1 MESGSRSLHSGR
13 NYGVFHVTEELDLL
27 SAVAGKGGESKSGS
41 QKRCKFEASIIAT
54 FNAYLPFYEDV
65 VLRRLV
71 ASGCHHN
78 ILLIDRGDLL
88 QSLSAPTSWPRL
100 AGRAY
105 TLAPMQAPGAFHP
118 KVALLVGK
126 KSARIFVGS
135 HNVTLSG
142 FGSNRELTTQVDLPK
157 GSEDPYA
164 PLARAVWAYFEAW
177 LDHQVNY
184 VPQSILQAALRVATS
199 FAPWLKEET
208 PQSGD
213 IRFIGSVPDR
223 ESLWKFVRPLLP
235 KKAKQVVVIGPFF
248 DRAAKFL
255 RTIVRDLQP
264 ASMVVGVEPETV
276 EFCRRQSFPKGMR
289 VVDVS
294 QIGRGSGYIHAK
306 VLWVDG
312 DTGEA
317 ALITG
322 SANPSSPAWT
332 EDKSKRNAEAV
343 LVHLGE
349 SARTIAN
356 TLGIASIPS
365 LPGLR
370 SEVIQAIAERVGQA
384 HQNSEK
390 TGSTTVIAAEAE
402 EGGIFLR
409 CQVIA
414 MEEVK
419 EIRCWDQ
426 LKDNW
431 REVKTIRYD
440 SHGLFVEM
448 APNEV
453 ATTQFLEVNFV
464 HGRRLLAFVHHPAS
478 IAKLSRTS
486 KQQRFREA
494 LDGLDSESPDL
505 PIVIRLASNLIFDED
520 TSEIK
525 TKLIPGKREKKL
537 SSQDDKPLET
547 LSVSIEETKQHSRRA
562 RQLRGDDLGYI
573 IDTLI
578 YRLGIGLRS
587 AAELLEETGPTEEE
601 KIGSEDDGFD
611 TVVKA
616 PPKVDIT
623 KMCHKKIRTLVSRM
637 LKQLERK
644 KVEEV
649 SAHRPVE
656 KFLAV
661 LAVLRE
667 VRAQDHR
674 MEHLT
679 DGQSLVPLE
688 ERRRLLDGSL
698 AALFGN
704 KQELCR
710 MVISAFAEDP
720 EEDFPRFIGLL
731 LWLAWD
737 SSLDARTAMQNNTN
751 REDRHACSHELAGL
765 VQLFLLA
772 DKHNSAIEE
781 AERSIWRTLGDAERN
796 SAGKWLKAHSAWG
809 RSLSELY
816 QNYPGWPL
824 LEREPRTGDLAVPIK
839 EILPTLQVVKKI
851 CDAKVHF
858 SEPGDTTR
866 EPAYLKDFVAFTE
879 MPPVPEA

>member
-1 MESGSRSLHSGR
+1 MI
-13 NYGVFHVTEELDLL
+13 EEIDLL

-41 QKRCKFEASIIAT
+41 QKRGKFEASIIAT

-78 ILLIDRGDLL
+78 VLLIDRGYLL

-105 TLAPMQAPGAFHP
+105 TLVPMKASGAFHP

-142 FGSNRELTTQVDLPK
+142 FGNNRELSTQLDLPK
-157 GSEDPYA
+157 GSEDPHA
-164 PLARAVWAYFEAW
+164 PLAQAVWAYFEAW

-184 VPQSILQAALRVATS
+184 VPQSILQAAFRVATS
-199 FAPWLKEET
+199 FAPWLKGEEL
-208 PQSGD
+208 QSGD
-213 IRFIGSVPDR
+213 IRFVGNAPDR
-223 ESLWKFVRPLLP
+223 ESLWDIVRPLLS
-235 KKAKQVVVIGPFF
+235 KKAEQVVVVGPFF
-248 DRAAKFL
+248 DRAAGFL
-255 RTIVRDLQP
+255 GTMARDLQP

-276 EFCRRQSFPKGMR
+276 ELCRRESFPQGMR

-294 QIGRGSGYIHAK
+294 QIGRGSGYLHAK

-312 DTGEA
+312 ENGDA

-332 EDKSKRNAEAV
+332 EDSSRRNAEAV

-356 TLGIASIPS
+356 VLGIASIPS
-365 LPGLR
+365 LPEIG
-370 SEVIQAIAERVGQA
+370 SEVIQAIVDRVGRS
-384 HQNSEK
+384 HHNYDNTE
-390 TGSTTVIAAEAE
+390 STTVIAAESRE
-402 EGGIFLR
+402 RGIFLH
-409 CQVIA
+409 CPGIA
-414 MEEVK
+414 IEEVE
-419 EIRCWDQ
+419 EILCWEQ
-426 LKDNW
+426 IKDNW
-431 REVKTIRYD
+431 REVNTVSYD
-440 SHGLFVEM
+440 TNGIFVEM
-448 APNEV
+448 PPNEV
-453 ATTQFLEVNFV
+453 AKTQFLEVNLV
-464 HGRRLLAFVHHPAS
+464 NGRSLLAFVHHPAS

-494 LDGLDSESPDL
+494 LDGLESESPDL
-505 PIVIRLASNLIFDED
+505 PTVIRLASNLIFDED
-520 TSEIK
+520 TSELK
-525 TKLIPGKREKKL
+525 TKLIHGKREKKP
-537 SSQDDKPLET
+537 SSEGDKPLDT

-587 AAELLEETGPTEEE
+587 AVELLEETGPTEEE
-601 KIGSEDDGFD
+601 KIGAEDDGFD
-611 TVVKA
+611 RIVKDQ
-616 PPKVDIT
+616 PKVDFAKI
-623 KMCHKKIRTLVSRM
+623 CHKKIRTLVSRM
-637 LKQLERK
+637 LKQLGRK
-644 KVEEV
+644 EV
-649 SAHRPVE
+649 KGVPAHRPVE
-656 KFLAV
+656 QLLAV

-667 VRAQDHR
+667 VRAQDRR
-674 MEHLT
+674 MKHLT

-698 AALFGN
+698 SALFGN
-704 KQELCR
+704 KQKLCR
-710 MVISAFAEDP
+710 IVISAFAEDP

-737 SSLDARTAMQNNTN
+737 SSLDARTAMQDKTN
-751 REDRHACSHELAGL
+751 REDLHACAHELAGL

-772 DKHNSAIEE
+772 EKYNSAIEE

-796 SAGKWLKAHSAWG
+796 SANKWLKAHGAWG
-809 RSLSELY
+809 RSLSEVY
-816 QNYPGWPL
+816 QKCHDWPPL
-824 LEREPRTGDLAVPIK
+824 GREPRTGDLALPIK
-839 EILPTLQVVKKI
+839 EILPTLQVIKKI
-851 CDAKVHF
+851 SYGKVHF
-858 SEPGDTTR
+858 SEPGDTTL
-866 EPAYLKDFVAFTE
+866 EPAYSKDFVAFTE